1 MGGEKMSIVVDST
14 PEIEQPI
21 TETQVE
27 EVVEVEATAE
37 PEGNAVEETPE
48 YEIPA
53 KYAGKSMEEVI
64 EMHQNVEQ
72 AFGKQGSEVGE
83 QRKLIQSLL
92 EAQNKAQT
100 TIAEPQEDAP
110 SFEDTFYTDPAQ
122 AVNSAIENHP
132 DVLAARKVQAQ
143 QQQQQ
148 QLSVLEKAYPDWETR
163 VADKNFQ
170 DWIGASE
177 VRKDIFRKADTDFRP
192 DFAIELFDMYDKLN
206 VVQKTKEVQKKEKA
220 KVDKALRQTV
230 SETRSTQSVGGKKMY
245 RRADLIN
252 LQITDPRRYE
262 ALAEEIQDAYAEG
275 RVK

>member
-1 MGGEKMSIVVDST
+1 MSIVVEST

-37 PEGNAVEETPE
+37 PEGNAVEETLE

-64 EMHQNVEQ
+64 AMHQNVEQ

-100 TIAEPQEDAP
+100 TVEPQAEDS
-110 SFEDTFYTDPAQ
+110 SFEDVFYDDPKK
-122 AVNSAIENHP
+122 AVNQAIENHP
-132 DVLAARKVQAQ
+132 DVLKAREQIAQ
-143 QQQQQ
+143 QEQNAK
-148 QLSVLEKAYPDWETR
+148 LNVLEKAYPDWETR
-163 VADKNFQ
+163 VADKDFQ
-170 DWIGASE
+170 DWVGSSE
-177 VRKDIFRKADTDFRP
+177 IRKDIFRKADKEYRP
-192 DFAIELFDMYDKLN
+192 DFAIELFDMYDKVN
-206 VVQKTKEVQKKEKA
+206 MVQKTQEVKKKEKA

-230 SETRSTQSVGGKKMY
+230 SETRSTQAVGGKKMY

-252 LQITDPRRYE
+252 LQIQDPNRY
-262 ALAEEIQDAYAEG
+262 ASLADEIQEAYAEG